1 MPYNLLLFPLL
12 GGFWLLHHTHLFRFR
27 AQRYDGYR
35 LIFESAIA
43 GTFLSAAAK
52 LILLVGQQTPWVKF
66 VEPAWNQFAPW
77 EHSGWSALAFALGLL
92 IPPVWNRFV
101 DLRKAKNREVKLH
114 ADALTSLL
122 HHAELNESLISVTM
136 DTRKWYVG
144 FVAMSP
150 NLSPQEMYFRILPV
164 LSGYREKDSL
174 RFIQTVSYQDVIG
187 FDAEEDDTIDPQQFV
202 ITLPLK
208 DVKSAN
214 LFDIDIYQNYFLG
227 VEAVEDEAEIF
238 EESLDSPLDN
248 DVSSS
253 HAAS

>member
-12 GGFWLLHHTHLFRFR
+12 GGFWLIHHTHHFRFR

-43 GTFLSAAAK
+43 GTFLAAAAK
-52 LILLVGQQTPWVKF
+52 LILLLTHHTRWGKF
-66 VEPAWNQFAPW
+66 IASFWEQFAPW
-77 EHSGWSALAFALGLL
+77 EHSGWSLLAFGFGLL

-122 HHAELNESLISVTM
+122 HHAESNESLISVTM

-174 RFIQTVSYQDVIG
+174 RFIQTVSYQDVIS
-187 FDAEEDDTIDPQQFV
+187 FEEEDGIDPQQFV

-227 VEAVEDEAEIF
+227 IEAAEDDSEIF
-238 EESLDSPLDN
+238 EELPNSSPVN
-248 DVSSS
+248 DDSSS